1 MLKARF
7 TVREPIFFDRS
18 RLYHLVNH
26 IDPNMVYDVTPWFPP
41 AGIRAQQ
48 LLSCTPFLDRPAGGF
63 PACLHQ
69 GGPCAADAN
78 ISDIGGLLP
87 IALCGR
93 ISL

>member
-1 MLKARF
+1 M
-7 TVREPIFFDRS
+7 VQFDIDGEGILTAFRS
-18 RLYHLVNH
+18 HSLGQVIKSY
-26 IDPNMVYDVTPWFPP
+26 
-41 AGIRAQQ
+41 
-48 LLSCTPFLDRPAGGF
+48 TPFLDHPAGGF
-63 PACLHQ
+63 PACGHQ